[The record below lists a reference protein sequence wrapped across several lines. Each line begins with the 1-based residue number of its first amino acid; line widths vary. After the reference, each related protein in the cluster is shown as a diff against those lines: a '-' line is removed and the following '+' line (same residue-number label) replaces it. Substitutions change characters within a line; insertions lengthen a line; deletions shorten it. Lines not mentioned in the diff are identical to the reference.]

1 LLELNQIT
9 VYYDKAMALQNIS
22 MVVEEGEIVSV
33 IGGNGAGKS
42 TLVRAVSGL
51 KKLTSGEIIFQKK
64 RIDILPPHKIV
75 KKGISQCPE
84 RWRIAPE
91 MTVLENLELGAY
103 LIRDKEEKQKRFERV
118 FSLFPVL
125 KERRKQQGGT
135 LSGGERQMLSI
146 GRALMAEPK
155 FLILDEPSLGL
166 APVLKEKIFE
176 SIYTLKERLTI
187 LLVEQDTKLALGI
200 ANRAYIIENGRLI
213 REGESKSLLE
223 DDLVK
228 KAYLGI

>member
-1 LLELNQIT
+1 LLEVNQVT
-9 VYYDKAMALQNIS
+9 VYYDKAMALQNIC
-22 MVVEEGEIVSV
+22 MEVREREIASV

-42 TLVRAVSGL
+42 TLVRAISGL
-51 KKLTSGEIIFQKK
+51 KKLTSGKIMFQGE
-64 RIDILPPHKIV
+64 RIDTLPPHRIV

-91 MTVLENLELGAY
+91 MTVMENLDLGAY
-103 LIRDKEEKQKRFERV
+103 LIRDKDERKRRLERV
-118 FSLFPVL
+118 FSLFLVL

-166 APVLKEKIFE
+166 APILKEKIFE
-176 SIYTLKERLTI
+176 SIYTLRGSLTI

-213 REGESKSLLE
+213 REGESESLLE
-223 DDLVK
+223 DDFVK